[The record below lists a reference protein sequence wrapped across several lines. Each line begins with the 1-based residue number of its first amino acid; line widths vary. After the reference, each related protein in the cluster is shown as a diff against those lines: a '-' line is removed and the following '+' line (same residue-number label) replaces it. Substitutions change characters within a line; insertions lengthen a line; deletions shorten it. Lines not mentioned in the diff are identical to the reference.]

1 MRAIHIPQ
9 LRRGVSCLGL
19 GSATFNL
26 ANQEKV
32 FAVLDAFHGLGGSF
46 VDTAKVYTGT
56 EAEQVIGQW
65 MKERGNREQIVL
77 MDKGCH
83 PPESMTAGGISE
95 AVGGALARVGTD
107 YIDLFVLHRD
117 HPNVPVEV
125 AVDAFNNEIGS
136 GRIRAWGISNWLL
149 PRAAAA
155 ITCARENGL
164 AEPAV
169 SSPQIC
175 LAEPQ
180 EPFWADCLYATEEYL
195 AWHAA
200 HGITLASWSSV
211 GQGFFREESGPE
223 NTSDPDM
230 VRVYHSPRN
239 FEKLSR
245 ARALASEKGVT
256 AVQIALAYVLN
267 LPAPIIALNGCQTP
281 AEVASSVAAAEI
293 ELTPAELDWLAL
305 KTDQR

>member
-26 ANQEKV
+26 AKREKV
-32 FAVLDAFHGLGGSF
+32 FAVLDAFSSLGGSF

-56 EAEQVIGQW
+56 ESEQVIGQW

-83 PPESMTAGGISE
+83 PPESMAADGIAE
-95 AVGGALARVGTD
+95 AVTSALARVGTD

-117 HPNVPVEV
+117 HPHVPVEV
-125 AVDAFNNEIGS
+125 AVEGFSNEIAR
-136 GRIRAWGISNWLL
+136 GRIRAWGVSNWPL
-149 PRAAAA
+149 PRVAAA
-155 ITCARENGL
+155 ITCAREHGL
-164 AEPAV
+164 AEPAI

-175 LAEPQ
+175 LAEAA
-180 EPFWADCLYATEEYL
+180 EPFWPDCLYATEEYIT
-195 AWHAA
+195 WHAA
-200 HGITLASWSSV
+200 HGLTLAAWSST

-245 ARALASEKGVT
+245 ARALAAEKGLT
-256 AVQIALAYVLN
+256 GVQIALAYVLN
-267 LPAPIIALNGCQTP
+267 LPADIVALNGCQTP
-281 AEVASSVAAAEI
+281 EEVASSVAATEI

-305 KTDQR
+305 KAERR